1 MKYMMYI
8 GYVLARPFTK
18 TKIIRNNCHN
28 LQTATFGIDCTQT
41 IDTISAGKKK
51 SLLLRLLQI
60 LKMPPCSFLV
70 YVTIYLFNNWY
81 IQSKGKVKED
91 RCSFC
96 IHGMYY
102 LESYPIKQKEGYVML
117 KWCNVYFCTSFFS
130 FENWNR
136 FFNLKYSR
144 IYLYSKCF
152 DKG

>member
-1 MKYMMYI
+1 MKYMKYI

-28 LQTATFGIDCTQT
+28 LQTAMFGIDCTQLDDWYRIRRKEEVIT
-41 IDTISAGKKK
+41 FEVVADIKDGA
-51 SLLLRLLQI
+51 L
-60 LKMPPCSFLV
+60 FLV

-81 IQSKGKVKED
+81 RQSKGKVKED

-117 KWCNVYFCTSFFS
+117 KWLQCLFLYIFFS
-130 FENWNR
+130 FE
-136 FFNLKYSR
+136 
-144 IYLYSKCF
+144 
-152 DKG
+152 D